1 MAAAAAKLMMA
12 EATNERYRSTLSN
25 EFRNYFCSV
34 GYVTILTY
42 TGVSFAY
49 G

>member
-1 MAAAAAKLMMA
+1 MSADAAKIIMA
-12 EATNERYRSTLSN
+12 VVTDERYRSTFPKI
-25 EFRNYFCSV
+25 EFRNYSV